1 MSPIRLVGVAVVVL
15 LVSGT
20 PASAKDLGSKL
31 KDRQAKLSHARDRA
45 GVLTTTISHYRGRIE
60 GLSEE
65 ITALRRR
72 EAEVKQR
79 LDAKQAELDEAVAEL
94 DLAKKHLEVVRA
106 RLKRALVTLRERLIA
121 IYGTGT
127 PDTLSVIVG
136 ADGYDELI
144 DRAEFLER
152 IHAMDEAVISR
163 VRQLRDEVQSTVR
176 GLRTAKLRIEAARA
190 AIATERDALAGARSA
205 IEQRQSRLATARR
218 DREAAL
224 AKINESE
231 QHLEGEVAEIEA
243 EIALR
248 SGLPALPAGPIRYG
262 SGHLI
267 WPVDGPVVSGFGMRW
282 GRMHTGIDIA
292 VPEGRRSAPPMPVPW
307 LWCNPSQKAAATA
320 TSPASITA
328 GAWRPAT
335 RTNHRLP

>member
-190 AIATERDALAGARSA
+190 AIGPAGASRRADPLWLRPPDLAGRRPGRLRLRDAVGAHAHRNRHRRPRRTAIRAADAGTVALV
-205 IEQRQSRLATARR
+205 QS
-218 DREAAL
+218 
-224 AKINESE
+224 ESE
-231 QHLEGEVAEIEA
+231 SGGYGNFTCIDHGGGLETCYAHQSSVAVSAGQTVSQGQVIGSTGCTGHCFGPHLHFEV
-243 EIALR
+243 R
-248 SGLPALPAGPIRYG
+248 VGG
-262 SGHLI
+262 
-267 WPVDGPVVSGFGMRW
+267 
-282 GRMHTGIDIA
+282 
-292 VPEGRRSAPPMPVPW
+292 VPTDPLGY
-307 LWCNPSQKAAATA
+307 L
-320 TSPASITA
+320 
-328 GAWRPAT
+328 
-335 RTNHRLP
+335 